1 MDNLTKVAVA
11 SHVLRLLGHA
21 ASKGSQLG
29 KGGKGLP
36 AGKIGELFPGQ
47 APLNPQFST
56 RELERLLPLIQGA
69 QKKQKL
75 FAGQVGNLFPG
86 QKPIA

>member
-1 MDNLTKVAVA
+1 MNNLTKVAA
-11 SHVLRLLGHA
+11 AFGLLSRA
-21 ASKGSQLG
+21 ARTGSQLG

-47 APLNPQFST
+47 APLSPQFST

-69 QKKQKL
+69 QQKQKM
-75 FAGQVGNLFPG
+75 FAGKIGNLFPG
-86 QKPIA
+86 QKPMV